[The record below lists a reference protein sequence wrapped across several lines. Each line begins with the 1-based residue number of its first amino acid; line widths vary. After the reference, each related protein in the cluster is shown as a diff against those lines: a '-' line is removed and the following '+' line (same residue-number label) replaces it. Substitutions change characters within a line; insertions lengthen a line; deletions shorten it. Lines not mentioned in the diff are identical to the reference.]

1 MSKNKIKI
9 VIYFSTLFITGS
21 LLAFFSGCTPVGIPP
36 GITWEGRIAVS
47 GAYMRAQKRTKTI
60 PDSVPGS
67 ECSSCGG
74 TGKVGDNVVSVICQ
88 ACDGT
93 GVTQEETIKH
103 SEIKITLVPG
113 VEETNQQ
120 KSDVKK
126 SVLVPKYYCKDG
138 KCTIR

>member
-1 MSKNKIKI
+1 
-9 VIYFSTLFITGS
+9 
-21 LLAFFSGCTPVGIPP
+21 
-36 GITWEGRIAVS
+36 
-47 GAYMRAQKRTKTI
+47 MRVQKRNKTI

-74 TGKVGDNVVSVICQ
+74 TGKVGDGVVSVTCQ

-93 GVTQEETIKH
+93 GVTQEETIEH
-103 SEIKITLVPG
+103 SEIKIPLVPG

-126 SVLVPKYYCKDG
+126 SVLVPKYNCKDG
-138 KCTIR
+138 KCTNR

>member
-1 MSKNKIKI
+1 
-9 VIYFSTLFITGS
+9 
-21 LLAFFSGCTPVGIPP
+21 
-36 GITWEGRIAVS
+36 
-47 GAYMRAQKRTKTI
+47 MRVQKRTKTI

-74 TGKVGDNVVSVICQ
+74 TGKLGDGVVAVTCQ

-93 GVTQEETIKH
+93 GVTQEETIEH
-103 SEIKITLVPG
+103 SEIKITLIPG

-126 SVLVPKYYCKDG
+126 SVLVPKYNCKDG
-138 KCTIR
+138 KCTNQ